1 MGDAAVQVMA
11 GRTGRRPLAKAPGTL
26 ATAVSARIPF
36 GVEGHVQVTVTF
48 QRAGLWF
55 GRR

>member
-11 GRTGRRPLAKAPGTL
+11 DRTGRRPLARALGTL

-36 GVEGHVQVTVTF
+36 GVEGHV
-48 QRAGLWF
+48 
-55 GRR
+55 